1 MPITSQLLQE
11 PSYRLAPGARTFTV
25 ARLDLGTEAAL
36 PMPVSGDPRQLRILI
51 DNLIDNAVRYTEP
64 GGRIDVRVACD
75 DASRE
80 IDLEAVDSGPGL
92 TPEQR
97 SRVFDR
103 FYRVVTTVGEL
114 GPSSGAGLGLAISK
128 EIAERH
134 DATITLGDGLPNADK
149 TSGLMVRVRF
159 PAGNCAT

>member
-1 MPITSQLLQE
+1 M
-11 PSYRLAPGARTFTV
+11 
-25 ARLDLGTEAAL
+25 
-36 PMPVSGDPRQLRILI
+36 
-51 DNLIDNAVRYTEP
+51 
-64 GGRIDVRVACD
+64 RVACD
-75 DASRE
+75 EASRE

>member
-1 MPITSQLLQE
+1 M
-11 PSYRLAPGARTFTV
+11 R
-25 ARLDLGTEAAL
+25 
-36 PMPVSGDPRQLRILI
+36 
-51 DNLIDNAVRYTEP
+51 VR
-64 GGRIDVRVACD
+64 CD

-80 IDLEAVDSGPGL
+80 IHLEVVDSGLGL
-92 TPEQR
+92 APEQR

-103 FYRVVTTVGEL
+103 FYRVVTTVGEQ

-134 DATITLGDGLPNADK
+134 DATIALGEGLPNADK